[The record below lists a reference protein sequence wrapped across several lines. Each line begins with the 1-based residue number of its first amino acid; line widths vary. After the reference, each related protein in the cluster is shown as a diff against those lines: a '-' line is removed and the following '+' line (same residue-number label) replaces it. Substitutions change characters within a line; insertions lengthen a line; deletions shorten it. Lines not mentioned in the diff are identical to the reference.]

1 MNPAPSVQKI
11 APKRMREVSEIGRA
25 VVAKCAFVLMCVVGI
40 AVVWNLP
47 SPFSDI
53 SILIGLAWIVL
64 TSKLLKWLVVRIGW
78 STKEREGGPL

>member
-1 MNPAPSVQKI
+1 M
-11 APKRMREVSEIGRA
+11 SEFA
-25 VVAKCAFVLMCVVGI
+25 KAMLAKCAFVLMCLVGI

-47 SPFSDI
+47 PPLSDI

-78 STKEREGGPL
+78 STREREGGPL